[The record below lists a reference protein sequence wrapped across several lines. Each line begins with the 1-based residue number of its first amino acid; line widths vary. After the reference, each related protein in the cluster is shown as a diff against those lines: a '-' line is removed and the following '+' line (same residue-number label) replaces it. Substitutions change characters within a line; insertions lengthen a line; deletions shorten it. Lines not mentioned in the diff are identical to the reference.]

1 MRFYTHQH
9 RYTCGIDLHAR
20 SLYVCI
26 LDNTGQKLVHK
37 NIKASPE
44 TLLKLITDYQD
55 DLIIGV
61 ECMFSSA
68 TAPALLYLLHPCSRG
83 TGLLISA
90 KTTEAGPCCVLYAQ
104 ARKPVRPGSFPGLAL
119 GRHGQ
124 SLTSN
129 RVSIRENSLQYQCVS
144 Q

>member
-26 LDNTGQKLVHK
+26 LDDTGQTLVHK

-44 TLLKLITDYQD
+44 PLLKLIADYRD

-61 ECMFSSA
+61 ECMFSWYWVA
-68 TAPALLYLLHPCSRG
+68 DFCEDQGIEFVLGHALYMKAIHGGTNSRRFRRSQERQNRFG
-83 TGLLISA
+83 
-90 KTTEAGPCCVLYAQ
+90 KDCQTTQ
-104 ARKPVRPGSFPGLAL
+104 
-119 GRHGQ
+119 GRHV
-124 SLTSN
+124 SL
-129 RVSIRENSLQYQCVS
+129 RLRLPA
-144 Q
+144 